1 MMTFLVALFARWGF
15 SERIARAAA
24 LLSIVAVSLACAAL
38 LALLLKGCVREREDQ
53 AVQLDRAEWSAEVMN
68 RVVEAERAA
77 SANEAARIERDA
89 LNNKELVDE
98 AAKGDGRSVGPGV
111 VATLERMRKQQ
122 AAGRR

>member
-1 MMTFLVALFARWGF
+1 MTFLIALFARWGF

-89 LNNKELVDE
+89 INNKELSDE
-98 AAKGDGRSVGPGV
+98 AAKGGAEPVGGAVAGV
-111 VATLERMRKQQ
+111 LNRMREQQ
-122 AAGRR
+122 EAGRR